1 MWEFAAGC
9 MRTYLA
15 LAEAAR
21 RFDALPEASEALAAA
36 GTSGLAEASVGSG
49 DSPEALKAQ
58 AERLDELAVRGYAN
72 ERLDQLL
79 VEVLLGV
86 R

>member
-1 MWEFAAGC
+1 

-21 RFDALPEASEALAAA
+21 RFDALPEAAAALEAA
-36 GTSGLAEASVGSG
+36 GTPELGEASVGA
-49 DSPEALKAQ
+49 DDTPETLKAQ
-58 AERLDELAVRGYAN
+58 AERLDELAARGYAN
-72 ERLDQLL
+72 ERLDQM
-79 VEVLLGV
+79 VVDVLLGV